1 MEIDVQEN
9 DVSISLK
16 VYGDIEMIR
25 IKAFKEK
32 LSEIGEKA
40 DKDVEI
46 DLSEVDYID
55 SSGIGILI
63 TLLRRQRNK
72 GKKLIITKASPKV
85 LEVFKLSSLLKIF
98 KL

>member
-9 DVSISLK
+9 DTSISVK
-16 VYGDIEMIR
+16 VHGDIEMIT

-55 SSGIGILI
+55 STGIGILI
-63 TLLRRQRNK
+63 TLLKRQRNK
-72 GKKLIITKASPKV
+72 GKKLIIIKANSKV
-85 LEVFKLSSLLKIF
+85 LAVFKLSSLLKIF